1 MECVVF
7 HDSYFDYDSINL
19 KSLKCVSQKNTP
31 TVEFGPN
38 CDPWIPDPSFQLVFR
53 KKNMVYI
60 FSMKILKNY
69 TKTWYHSNR
78 LYLISNATIGKNWK
92 DTCQRNIIYMRVKYA
107 LTIIFYF
114 LVSFKG
120 SSAILFLK
128 SMSER
133 VGSDIDRLETWI
145 ASSLTS
151 F

>member
-19 KSLKCVSQKNTP
+19 KSLKCVSQKKY
-31 TVEFGPN
+31 PN
-38 CDPWIPDPSFQLVFR
+38 LIIPDSKLWPVNPWSWSSFQLVFR

-92 DTCQRNIIYMRVKYA
+92 DTCQRNIIYMRVIYA

-114 LVSFKG
+114 LVSLWKKG
-120 SSAILFLK
+120 FIVRLNSVDTKSSWNRKNIG
-128 SMSER
+128 R
-133 VGSDIDRLETWI
+133 
-145 ASSLTS
+145 
-151 F
+151 